1 MVKIKK
7 YILAIF
13 LLLFISCN
21 SYYDNS
27 LETLLKAFNDWY
39 LIKNPHLSNSLNPK
53 EYYVKSNNMQSNY
66 LNEYALDLK
75 RFRLEL
81 MQIDKNK
88 ISDRNFYLYSLI
100 EDKINILLF
109 NHNNFTYYRNN
120 PSYYYYKI
128 NHHLIELLI
137 TKNINNREKNNLI
150 LESLD
155 LLPALFQQI
164 NKNTI
169 SSNNFFINK
178 SNFELNKTMEIIDN
192 IPVYIESNDKT
203 LEEIENKIDK
213 NKKYLKESLKWLNND
228 LNDDFKI
235 DNDNRKEIYD
245 SKRLLLEEKYDHK
258 DLLHSLDLTITNLQN
273 NIFDLSLPIYLE
285 HNDMPI
291 WANRDDTLNVINY
304 VIKNKFND
312 KQIETDN
319 ESKMIKFNS
328 CYDSLL
334 LFINSQDIFYNN
346 ELNKIIFPDYDMFFN
361 QDDKIFLSNDSYS
374 LQNIHV
380 LFNNSYEYIDNNEMY
395 LFLIKNILTKHVFN
409 TYNINDDVLIN
420 NDINHYVWG
429 NLLVEVIIDNN
440 PGFLDSD
447 FEIYYNMLLLKDF
460 VKLSSKYQY
469 TNGSISKGEA
479 INRFFEKTF
488 MDSFEN
494 KNRDG
499 IWEDLIYSDFL
510 NLEHYAAYIYTINLY
525 DTNCIIDNKISTKKL
540 IEKFFKNG
548 FIPVHNYKA
557 ILN

>member
-7 YILAIF
+7 YILTIF

-39 LIKNPHLSNSLNPK
+39 LIQNPHLSNSLNPK

-109 NHNNFTYYRNN
+109 NHNNFRYYRNN

-447 FEIYYNMLLLKDF
+447 FEIYYNMLLLEDF

-469 TNGSISKGEA
+469 TNGSISKSEA

-540 IEKFFKNG
+540 IKKIFKNG
-548 FIPVHNYKA
+548 FIPIHNYKA